1 MTGLPGFGSRGFCM
15 MDPETLKKQRMTYV
29 RYWKRKLD
37 DDLKAIAAA
46 AQS

>member
-1 MTGLPGFGSRGFCM
+1 M

-29 RYWKRKLD
+29 RYWTQKLN

-46 AQS
+46 AR